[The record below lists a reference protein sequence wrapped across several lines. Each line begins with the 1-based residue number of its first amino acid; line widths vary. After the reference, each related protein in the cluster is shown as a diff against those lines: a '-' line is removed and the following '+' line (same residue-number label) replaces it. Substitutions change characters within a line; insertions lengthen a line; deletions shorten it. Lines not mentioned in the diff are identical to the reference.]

1 VPDSK
6 KVKAWMSFENSVPTH
21 VRVLE
26 EELREIL
33 ECIYLTFIDKRSQTK
48 EFNLVVISG
57 VAKLQLLMHKSMV
70 VDILPSVDLLES

>member
-1 VPDSK
+1 
-6 KVKAWMSFENSVPTH
+6 MSFENSVPTH